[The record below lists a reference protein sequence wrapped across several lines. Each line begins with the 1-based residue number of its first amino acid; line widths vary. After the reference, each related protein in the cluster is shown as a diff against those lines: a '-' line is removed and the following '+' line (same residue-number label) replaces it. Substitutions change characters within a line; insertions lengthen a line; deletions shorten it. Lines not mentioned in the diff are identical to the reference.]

1 MALIEGLDTIEDFIT
16 REEHDALLARIESQ
30 PWDLSLS
37 RRTQQYGFVYA
48 HKGASLDAS
57 SWLGPLPSWLQVLA
71 LRLKSENWF
80 HDEPDQAILNEYEPG
95 QGIAAHVDAP
105 HLFGPSVASLSL
117 LSPAL
122 MEFRRVGAP
131 RDEEKTTLWL
141 APRSLLVMRGEARS
155 NWTHAMPAR
164 KTDRV
169 EGQLVARK
177 RRLSVTFRT
186 VTKAP
191 APS

>member
-1 MALIEGLDTIEDFIT
+1 MDLIDGLHYIEDFIS
-16 REEHDALLARIESQ
+16 REEHDALVERIEAQ

-48 HKGASLDAS
+48 HKAASLDAS
-57 SWLGPLPSWLQVLA
+57 DWLGPLPEWLQVLA
-71 LRLKSENWF
+71 ARLRAEGWF
-80 HDEPDQAILNEYEPG
+80 ESEPDQAILNEYEPG

-122 MEFRRVGAP
+122 MEFRPVGDKRA
-131 RDEEKTTLWL
+131 EEKRVLWL
-141 APRSLLVMRGEARS
+141 APRSLLVMRGEARLK
-155 NWTHAMPAR
+155 WTHAMPAR
-164 KTDRV
+164 KTDRWNG
-169 EGQLVARK
+169 EAVARQ

-186 VTKAP
+186 VTKA
-191 APS
+191 AST